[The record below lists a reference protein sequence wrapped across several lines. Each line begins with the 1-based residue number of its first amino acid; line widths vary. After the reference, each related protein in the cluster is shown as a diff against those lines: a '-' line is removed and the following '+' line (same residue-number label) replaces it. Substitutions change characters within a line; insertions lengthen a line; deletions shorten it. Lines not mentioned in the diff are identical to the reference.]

1 MTADLDAPR
10 LVPNRMKEK
19 FAAGERVFGVWIDSM
34 RTPAIVRIAAAA
46 GVDFVFIDMEHS
58 SLSYETVGDMCEMA
72 RACGVTPV
80 VRPFTTDIASVGRLL
95 DIGAQGV
102 LFADVQSVD
111 QVIAA
116 REASFYPPAGKRG
129 HTAASAA
136 QDYRTG
142 PGGAIKQ
149 AVNDATLLAIQI
161 ESARGIEEL
170 DALLA
175 QGAVGFIE
183 IGRGDLSTDL
193 GHPGETRHPD
203 TLAAVDRVIGIAARH
218 GVPVGT
224 LCATLDDAE
233 DMLARGMRSIVYPNE
248 RNQLLSIYT
257 QTMDALHQLD
267 ARG

>member
-1 MTADLDAPR
+1 MTADLDGPR

-19 FAAGERVFGVWIDSM
+19 FAAGDSVFGVWIDSM

-95 DIGAQGV
+95 DIGAQGIMYH
-102 LFADVQSVD
+102 DVQRVD
-111 QVIAA
+111 EVLTA
-116 REASFYPPAGKRG
+116 RDSSFYPPVGKRG
-129 HTAASAA
+129 HTTASTA
-136 QDYRTG
+136 QDFQSG
-142 PGGAIKQ
+142 PGDAIKK
-149 AVNDATLLAIQI
+149 AVNDETLVAIQI
-161 ESARGIEEL
+161 ESRRGVEEL
-170 DALLA
+170 DTLLDP
-175 QGAVGFIE
+175 GIVGFIE

-193 GHPGETRHPD
+193 GYPGETRHPE
-203 TLAAVDRVIGIAARH
+203 TLAAVDRVIATATEH

-224 LCATLDDAE
+224 LCTRLDDAE
-233 DMLARGMRSIVYPNE
+233 DMLRRGMRSIVYPNE

-257 QTMDALHQLD
+257 ETMSALHELA
-267 ARG
+267 ART